1 MHDLTGSVR
10 LRPRSRPSARAR
22 TLPFKPPPHTTST
35 CLPWIVSNDAL
46 LGRDETQETV
56 CPCACPHAP
65 HFYICA
71 ALALRKITKP
81 HTHTITFTF
90 ACSAPPPEQPSNP
103 PAPIPLLPSVLDTL
117 NSPQTLVD
125 HHSDT
130 ETKAGADPSV
140 AMQAEHSARK
150 DGVGALLADGDERHV
165 KEIAH
170 STPMETS
177 AMAASALRDEL
188 ATMRI
193 KTLYNM
199 IHEKEVRFK
208 GGASSTQKILWLTNK
223 QVMMFKKDR
232 MGSLLTA
239 LEIESPPPIIF
250 FIRSTEDTSTE
261 QANGCNKVEWGENA
275 QNYFVLEKNGS
286 HTVVTS
292 SNMEDVIT
300 PFVRVQKIHH
310 Q

>member
-1 MHDLTGSVR
+1 MDR
-10 LRPRSRPSARAR
+10 IERRSTREGRNTRDRVPVCMPTR
-22 TLPFKPPPHTTST
+22 T
-35 CLPWIVSNDAL
+35 AL
-46 LGRDETQETV
+46 LHLRRS
-56 CPCACPHAP
+56 CA
-65 HFYICA
+65 
-71 ALALRKITKP
+71 TKNNEAT
-81 HTHTITFTF
+81 HTHHHIYIRVLR
-90 ACSAPPPEQPSNP
+90 PPPEQPSNP
-103 PAPIPLLPSVLDTL
+103 PAPTPLLPSVLDTL

-170 STPMETS
+170 STPMMETS